1 MFKREIQKNVPKL
14 DQWKNIESVIN
25 LYTSKVQERNNNYQ
39 EIKLKEH
46 EELQNNQEKK
56 LILKELGA
64 NKSSL
69 LSMRDSL
76 HKEFLKIITLEKAAL
91 KKFENAKIVIEMERK
106 KQIEKITEE
115 NMNKNKSGLLQIQK
129 TYGDKAIKKIR
140 EKESQEIAETHNK
153 QKETIKAKLDGVS
166 SDISH

>member
-153 QKETIKAKLDGVS
+153 QKETIKDKLDGVS

>member
-115 NMNKNKSGLLQIQK
+115 NMNKNKSGLLQIQ
-129 TYGDKAIKKIR
+129 IIF
-140 EKESQEIAETHNK
+140 
-153 QKETIKAKLDGVS
+153 
-166 SDISH
+166 

>member
-1 MFKREIQKNVPKL
+1 
-14 DQWKNIESVIN
+14 
-25 LYTSKVQERNNNYQ
+25 
-39 EIKLKEH
+39 
-46 EELQNNQEKK
+46 
-56 LILKELGA
+56 
-64 NKSSL
+64 
-69 LSMRDSL
+69 
-76 HKEFLKIITLEKAAL
+76 
-91 KKFENAKIVIEMERK
+91 MERK

>member
-25 LYTSKVQERNNNYQ
+25 LYTSKV
-39 EIKLKEH
+39 
-46 EELQNNQEKK
+46 QEKK

>member
-76 HKEFLKIITLEKAAL
+76 HKEL
-91 KKFENAKIVIEMERK
+91 
-106 KQIEKITEE
+106 
-115 NMNKNKSGLLQIQK
+115 
-129 TYGDKAIKKIR
+129 
-140 EKESQEIAETHNK
+140 
-153 QKETIKAKLDGVS
+153 
-166 SDISH
+166 